1 MSSLS
6 DLLFLLGSAA
16 RNQFLPIR
24 KGKTNQRMYCIQHM
38 NNLSL
43 YTTSSNSFDPC
54 SPNAYIPMRGFI
66 ALVFFNSGKKNNI
79 FKNVCILIRKKKK
92 KKNCPFVCCEGNPSV
107 FEKLLIP
114 DSFIFPDMIY
124 IYKTIGDF
132 FFLNKAGF
140 HHVLYINLENK
151 GKNDSRD

>member
-1 MSSLS
+1 
-6 DLLFLLGSAA
+6 
-16 RNQFLPIR
+16 
-24 KGKTNQRMYCIQHM
+24 M

-92 KKNCPFVCCEGNPSV
+92 KKTALLFVVKGTRQYLKNC
-107 FEKLLIP
+107 
-114 DSFIFPDMIY
+114 
-124 IYKTIGDF
+124 
-132 FFLNKAGF
+132 
-140 HHVLYINLENK
+140 
-151 GKNDSRD
+151 

>member
-1 MSSLS
+1 
-6 DLLFLLGSAA
+6 
-16 RNQFLPIR
+16 
-24 KGKTNQRMYCIQHM
+24 M

-92 KKNCPFVCCEGNPSV
+92 KKLPFC
-107 FEKLLIP
+107 LLWREPVSIWKIVNTRLFYISRY
-114 DSFIFPDMIY
+114 DIY
-124 IYKTIGDF
+124 I
-132 FFLNKAGF
+132 
-140 HHVLYINLENK
+140 
-151 GKNDSRD
+151 